1 MKRIS
6 ILSLLLMAAAL
17 TVLSGCD
24 PTLNT
29 EGGRKVKFTAVSKSD
44 PATKTAYGSV
54 TDNTLMIAWSE
65 NDKLRIYSPKDENG
79 GVVGDLSGSVS
90 WTEDAQTKKIDY
102 VYADYTVK
110 DIDNSSSAPLSKA
123 TLKNVQD
130 NGLSWAGT
138 SGATFYAAYPYDTE
152 ISVNEQKSN
161 LCFVFKIPAGNADTP
176 AGSQDGDPAKVSAMP
191 LLSIKENV
199 SSGSDVNLDFYPF
212 FSTFEVQLK
221 SLNESLT
228 LTSAELFIDPTGMSA
243 TEKAT
248 MWLTGSCYYDLNL
261 LKDRSMV
268 VSDNPHYLKNAV
280 LQFKDDVKKNVEV
293 SIDNKVIT
301 STEGHT
307 VSFFTIPCTIDHLCF
322 RVDYTYDGEP
332 YSKMLRLK
340 KSNEWVSFAA
350 GHKTVLTGLAVNPD
364 LWCFSTIT
372 LNGKVL
378 DWVDGN
384 EPGTTS
390 GVNPEASQFAIT
402 GVQNVYQQHGN
413 APAYKQYRQT
423 WPLETVDSTATV
435 SFKIMSPRSTDTQT
449 ATYTITPKGDYN
461 SFIIKVGE
469 TTVTGPWT
477 GNLASTGGATR
488 ISFTVTPTAEAIAD
502 GNKKMWFTTSVT
514 AADGTVFNIDS
525 ETQLYDMRG
534 YHYFVTKCPCGA
546 IH

>member
-199 SSGSDVNLDFYPF
+199 SNGGDVNLDFYPF

-221 SLNESLT
+221 SLNETLT

-307 VSFFTIPCTIDHLCF
+307 VSFFTIPCTIDHLCL
-322 RVDYTYDGEP
+322 RVDYTYDGAP
-332 YSKMLRLK
+332 YSKMIRLK
-340 KSNEWVSFAA
+340 QNDNWVSFKA
-350 GHKTVLTGLAVNPD
+350 GHKTVIKGLAVNPD
-364 LWCFSTIT
+364 LWSFKT
-372 LNGKVL
+372 LKLTGEAEVWTPIGEEIKSDEV
-378 DWVDGN
+378 
-384 EPGTTS
+384 PQ
-390 GVNPEASQFAIT
+390 ASQFTVT
-402 GVQNVYQQHGN
+402 GAKNVYDDLHHTDAGK
-413 APAYKQYRQT
+413 AYRQYWVIT
-423 WPLETVDSTATV
+423 PGETATV
-435 SFKIMSPRSTDTQT
+435 SFKIVSPKKGSWKITPKNNTGFNISGGLQGEYNNEGGPT
-449 ATYTITPKGDYN
+449 TVSFTITPTSDTDSKLY
-461 SFIIKVGE
+461 FT
-469 TTVTGPWT
+469 TTVTNEDG
-477 GNLASTGGATR
+477 
-488 ISFTVTPTAEAIAD
+488 VTY
-502 GNKKMWFTTSVT
+502 
-514 AADGTVFNIDS
+514 NIDS
-525 ETQLYDMRG
+525 ETQLFDIRG
-534 YHYFVTKCPCGA
+534 YHYFVTKCPLGDT
-546 IH
+546 H